1 MRRWAITQNQ
11 SRSAFRGRGHN
22 ARKIR
27 SRADRVS
34 ERSGIQ
40 MRNRRD
46 GGRAALKVMV
56 LASLVASGLTL
67 AGAPASAQAPEAASA
82 AQPQAPRTAITHH
95 AGIFGG
101 RKLRYTATVT
111 EVAVNDAA
119 GKPVGLAT
127 TIAYVRDGVKDQAQR
142 PVMFLFNGGPG
153 ASSSPL
159 HMSALGPFRRTA
171 AAPGDR
177 SGGGWEPNPESP
189 LDVADLVF
197 IDPVGTGFSRAAP
210 EADTR
215 ALYSTTGDA
224 LATRSIIAGWL
235 KANGREASPRY
246 VAGESYG
253 TTRAAMLA
261 KVAKD
266 LPFDGVLLIAL
277 VGDTPGREMPYVASL
292 PTMAAGAWHFQKIDR
307 AGRTV
312 DQVYAEALQFAR
324 TDYVTALIQGGSLPD
339 AEKRRI
345 AERMASLIGLPAALI
360 LEKDLRLSK
369 NDWMFNVLK
378 DQTLRTGLLDVR
390 VTAPLEPG
398 QDGAIDDPALGV
410 VPKRAPGA
418 PAGPPPSPAAIG
430 AVPSPAVGR
439 YMTEVLKFPAGT
451 EPYYGVNFKVN
462 AAWTHERNAGAM
474 EALGAAMQANPKLRL
489 FWAAGYY
496 DLTTPAYAAR
506 YTLDQA
512 GVPAGQLTAAY
523 FPGPHGVYEG
533 PENLARF
540 TAAVRAFVTAR

>member
-1 MRRWAITQNQ
+1 MKTL
-11 SRSAFRGRGHN
+11 
-22 ARKIR
+22 
-27 SRADRVS
+27 
-34 ERSGIQ
+34 RSG
-40 MRNRRD
+40 
-46 GGRAALKVMV
+46 GLAALGLIV
-56 LASLVASGLTL
+56 LSSM
-67 AGAPASAQAPEAASA
+67 GAPSAAQTRPGSPPEATAQAPRMAVT
-82 AQPQAPRTAITHH
+82 RHV
-95 AGIFGG
+95 GVFGG
-101 RKLRYTATVT
+101 QRFRYTATVS
-111 EVAVNDAA
+111 EVRVDDAA
-119 GKPVGLAT
+119 GKPVGHAT
-127 TIAYVRDGVKDQAQR
+127 TIAYVRDGVREPAKR
-142 PVMFLFNGGPG
+142 PVVFVFNGGPG

-159 HMSALGPFRRTA
+159 HMSAMGPYRRTP

-177 SGGGWEPNPESP
+177 SGGAWEPNPESP

-197 IDPVGTGFSRAAP
+197 IDPVGTGFSRALP
-210 EADTR
+210 DADTGGV
-215 ALYSTTGDA
+215 YSTTGDA
-224 LATRSIIAGWL
+224 LATRDVIAGWL
-235 KANGREASPRY
+235 KANAREASPRY
-246 VAGESYG
+246 MAGESYG
-253 TTRAAMLA
+253 TTRAAMLT

-277 VGDTPGREMPYVASL
+277 VGDTPGREMPHVASL
-292 PTMAAGAWHFQKIDR
+292 PTMAAGAWHFQTIAR

-324 TDYVTALIQGGSLPD
+324 TDYVAALIQGGSLPE
-339 AEKRRI
+339 AEKRRV
-345 AERMASLIGLPAALI
+345 AERMSALVGLPAALI

-378 DQTLRTGLLDVR
+378 DRGLRTGLLDVR

-430 AVPSPAVGR
+430 AVPSPVVRR
-439 YMTEVLKFPAGT
+439 YMTEVLKFPAGA
-451 EPYYGVNFKVN
+451 EPYYGVNFTVN
-462 AAWTHERNAGAM
+462 AAWKHERDARAM
-474 EALGAAMQANPKLRL
+474 EALGAAMRADPTLRL

-540 TAAVRAFVTAR
+540 SAAVRAFVTAK

>member
-1 MRRWAITQNQ
+1 MRETSEGDDMAQDA
-11 SRSAFRGRGHN
+11 SRSF
-22 ARKIR
+22 
-27 SRADRVS
+27 
-34 ERSGIQ
+34 
-40 MRNRRD
+40 
-46 GGRAALKVMV
+46 AAWGLAVMV
-56 LASLVASGLTL
+56 LGGL
-67 AGAPASAQAPEAASA
+67 PAAAQTPTSTQTQAWASA
-82 AQPQAPRTAITHH
+82 AARPSRVAVTRHE
-95 AGIFGG
+95 GIFGG
-101 RKLRYTATVT
+101 QRLGYTATVT
-111 EVAVNDAA
+111 EVPVRDAA
-119 GKPVGLAT
+119 GKLVGHAT
-127 TIAYVRDGVKDQAQR
+127 TIAYVRDGVKARGKR

-159 HMSALGPFRRTA
+159 HMSAMGPAKRTPG
-171 AAPGDR
+171 APGDR
-177 SGGGWEPNPESP
+177 NGGGWEPNPDSP

-197 IDPVGTGFSRAAP
+197 IDPVGTGFSRAAA
-210 EADTR
+210 EADTSWI
-215 ALYSTTGDA
+215 YSTTGDA
-224 LATRSIIAGWL
+224 EAAKGVIAGWL

-253 TTRAAMLA
+253 TTRAAMLT

-266 LPFDGVLLIAL
+266 LPFDGILLIAL
-277 VGDTPGREMPYVASL
+277 VGDTAGREMPYVASL

-324 TDYVTALIQGGSLPD
+324 TDYVGALIQGGSLPE

-345 AERMASLIGLPAALI
+345 AERMSALVGLPVSLI
-360 LEKDLRLSK
+360 LEKDLRLAK

-418 PAGPPPSPAAIG
+418 PAAPPPSPVSIG
-430 AVPSPAVGR
+430 AVPSPVVGR
-439 YMTEVLKFPAGT
+439 YVTEVLKYPAGD

-462 AAWTHERNAGAM
+462 AAWKHERNAGAM
-474 EALGAAMQANPKLRL
+474 EALGAAMRADPKLRL

-533 PENLARF
+533 AENLARF
-540 TAAVRAFVTAR
+540 SAAVRAFVTGK